1 MKLKTLKDIKLSFVE
16 EIVVR
21 DTIKQEAIKWVK
33 NCCGDAEYSCPAC
46 DRFMDFFNILK
57 EDLK

>member
-21 DTIKQEAIKWVK
+21 DTIKQEAIKWID
-33 NCCGDAEYSCPAC
+33 NERTLRMNAN
-46 DRFMDFFNILK
+46 DFILVFFDIK
-57 EDLK
+57 EEDLK